1 MWRAWALRS
10 GSSKVDQ
17 SMLTY
22 LEGMGTEVVIP
33 HIMILLQSASAS
45 VLVDTGF
52 GDPAAIDAAYPQE
65 IWRTPDQTPERLLA
79 RVGVHPGDIDVVINT
94 HLHYDH
100 VGNNHLFPHATQLAQ
115 RADMEFACAPTVPV
129 MEKEFFS
136 ACAGYPPQYDAAALT
151 PVDGDHA
158 VLPGLDI
165 LALPGHTPGS
175 QGVVF
180 MTEQGPKCYAGDLLM
195 VAENLD
201 PGTPVGLHTDL
212 EACELSRRKVLAT
225 GAQTIPSHDAR
236 LFAGGDDIQVL
247 C

>member
-1 MWRAWALRS
+1 
-10 GSSKVDQ
+10 
-17 SMLTY
+17 MLTY
-22 LEGMGTEVVIP
+22 LDGMGTEVVIP
-33 HIMILLQSASAS
+33 HIMVLLQNSSTT
-45 VLVDTGF
+45 VLIDTGF
-52 GDPAAIDAAYPQE
+52 GDPAVIDAAYPQE
-65 IWRTPDQTPERLLA
+65 IWRTPDQRPEQLLA
-79 RVGVHPGDIDVVINT
+79 RIGVRPQDIDLVINT

-100 VGNNHLFPHATQLAQ
+100 AGNNHLFPQATQLAQ
-115 RADMEFACAPTVPV
+115 RADLEFASAPTVPL

-136 ACAGYPPQYDAAALT
+136 VCAGYPPQFDPEALT

-165 LALPGHTPGS
+165 LALPGHTPGN

-180 MTEQGPKCYAGDLLM
+180 ATAAGPMCYAGDLVM

-201 PGTPVGLHTDL
+201 PQTPVGLHTDL

-225 GAQTIPSHDAR
+225 GARTIPSHDAR
-236 LFAGGDDIQVL
+236 LFVGREDIEAL